1 AINVLAIVYSARLLG
16 FDLGIGRAVGAV
28 AFSVLIG
35 TIMAAIYGR
44 EDERGDSRA
53 FDMLQEEED
62 GQSMWVRVALFALLV
77 GILIAA
83 ASAWWV
89 VTGVLL
95 VALGVLLWK
104 RFSREDIRMWMQ
116 ETWRFVKLI
125 TPWLLGGVFVAGM
138 LRVLLPESAVAAVVG
153 GNSLLSNF
161 IASFAGSLMYFATL
175 TEVPIVKAFLDLGMG
190 RGPALAL
197 LLAGPALS
205 IPNMLVIRS
214 IMGTRKTLAYV
225 TLVVV
230 MATISGY
237 VYGMLVA

>member
-1 AINVLAIVYSARLLG
+1 MII
-16 FDLGIGRAVGAV
+16 GI
-28 AFSVLIG
+28 
-35 TIMAAIYGR
+35 IMAAIYSR
-44 EDERGDSRA
+44 DDERGDSRA
-53 FDMLQEEED
+53 FDMLQGEDD
-62 GQSMWVRVALFALLV
+62 GQSMQVRVVLFAILV

-83 ASAWWV
+83 ASSWWV
-89 VTGVLL
+89 ATGGLF
-95 VALGVLLWK
+95 VALGVLLRK
-104 RFSREDIRMWMQ
+104 RFSRDDIRMWMQ

-138 LRVLLPESAVAAVVG
+138 LRVLLPESAVAGVVG

-161 IASFAGSLMYFATL
+161 IASFAGALMYFATL

-214 IMGTRKTLAYV
+214 IMGTRRTLTYV
-225 TLVVV
+225 SLVVM
-230 MATISGY
+230 MATFTGY
-237 VYGMLVA
+237 VYGMLVG